1 MKHGRQSVILE
12 IISKQDIET
21 QGQLMQALAERGIKS
36 TQATLSRDIK
46 DMRLVKEL
54 GPSGSYRYVAPT
66 AQDRDDLGIK
76 STQATLSR
84 DIKDMRLV
92 KELGPSGSYR
102 YVAPT
107 AQDRDD
113 LSPRLK
119 TIFRESLVSYDI
131 AQNIIVI
138 KTLPGLAS
146 ACCSAVDNMIIDGVV
161 GTLAGDDTAFI
172 AMRDNDAAHR
182 FFHEIELLF

>member
-21 QGQLMQALAERGIKS
+21 QGQLMQALAERGIK
-36 TQATLSRDIK
+36 T
-46 DMRLVKEL
+46 
-54 GPSGSYRYVAPT
+54 
-66 AQDRDDLGIK
+66 
-76 STQATLSR
+76 TQATLSR

>member
-21 QGQLMQALAERGIKS
+21 QGQLMQALAER
-36 TQATLSRDIK
+36 
-46 DMRLVKEL
+46 
-54 GPSGSYRYVAPT
+54 
-66 AQDRDDLGIK
+66 GIK

>member
-1 MKHGRQSVILE
+1 MKHGRQSVILD
-12 IISKQDIET
+12 IISQKDIET
-21 QGQLMQALAERGIKS
+21 QAQLMEALAERGIKS

-54 GPSGSYRYVAPT
+54 GPHGGYRYVAP
-66 AQDRDDLGIK
+66 
-76 STQATLSR
+76 STQE
-84 DIKDMRLV
+84 K
-92 KELGPSGSYR
+92 
-102 YVAPT
+102 
-107 AQDRDD
+107 DD

-119 TIFRESLVSYDI
+119 TIFRESLVSYDV

-146 ACCSAVDNMIIDGVV
+146 ACCSAIDNMAVEG
-161 GTLAGDDTAFI
+161 GGGPLAGGDTPVFAL
-172 AMRDNDAAHR
+172 RGKEGAHL

>member
-12 IISKQDIET
+12 IISQQDIET
-21 QGQLMQALAERGIKS
+21 QGQLMEALAERGIKS

-54 GPSGSYRYVAPT
+54 GPKGTYRDSAP
-66 AQDRDDLGIK
+66 A
-76 STQATLSR
+76 
-84 DIKDMRLV
+84 
-92 KELGPSGSYR
+92 
-102 YVAPT
+102 APEK
-107 AQDRDD
+107 DD

-131 AQNIIVI
+131 AQNLIVL
-138 KTLPGLAS
+138 KTLPGLAP
-146 ACCSAVDNMIIDGVV
+146 ACCSALDNMEVEGIV

-172 AMRDNDAAHR
+172 AMRVNDAAHR
-182 FFHEIELLF
+182 FYHEIEILF

>member
-12 IISKQDIET
+12 IISQQDIET
-21 QGQLMQALAERGIKS
+21 QGQLMQALAER
-36 TQATLSRDIK
+36 
-46 DMRLVKEL
+46 
-54 GPSGSYRYVAPT
+54 
-66 AQDRDDLGIK
+66 GIK

-146 ACCSAVDNMIIDGVV
+146 ACCSAVDNMTIDGVV

>member
-21 QGQLMQALAERGIKS
+21 QGQLMQALAER
-36 TQATLSRDIK
+36 
-46 DMRLVKEL
+46 
-54 GPSGSYRYVAPT
+54 
-66 AQDRDDLGIK
+66 GIK

-146 ACCSAVDNMIIDGVV
+146 ACCSAVDNMTIDGVV

>member
-12 IISKQDIET
+12 IISQQDVET

-54 GPSGSYRYVAPT
+54 GPNGSYRYIAPT
-66 AQDRDDLGIK
+66 
-76 STQATLSR
+76 TQ
-84 DIKDMRLV
+84 
-92 KELGPSGSYR
+92 E
-102 YVAPT
+102 
-107 AQDRDD
+107 RDD

-131 AQNIIVI
+131 AQNIIVL

-146 ACCSAVDNMIIDGVV
+146 ACCSAVDNMTIDGVV
-161 GTLAGDDTAFI
+161 GTLGGDDTAFI